1 MSRMRRTV
9 QNISKL
15 KKVDWFFCL
24 RKANEFKISP
34 MQCKMTT
41 GISNVKAI
49 GLIQND
55 HGNFQRLNYRVI
67 QNDHGNFQSQI
78 CERHDHG
85 NFQRQ
90 TQTTIEIFKIK
101 FALNQKWRWKFPAS
115 KFRACAYPKLPRKLT
130 KSFFSANVECLIA
143 HFIRSVIP
151 YSNSISWKY
160 NSFYI

>member
-1 MSRMRRTV
+1 
-9 QNISKL
+9 
-15 KKVDWFFCL
+15 
-24 RKANEFKISP
+24 

-55 HGNFQRLNYRVI
+55 HGNFQRLNYRVIQNDHGNFQRLNYKVI

-101 FALNQKWRWKFPAS
+101 FALNQK
-115 KFRACAYPKLPRKLT
+115 
-130 KSFFSANVECLIA
+130 
-143 HFIRSVIP
+143 
-151 YSNSISWKY
+151 
-160 NSFYI
+160 

>member
-1 MSRMRRTV
+1 
-9 QNISKL
+9 
-15 KKVDWFFCL
+15 
-24 RKANEFKISP
+24 

-101 FALNQKWRWKFPAS
+101 FALNQK
-115 KFRACAYPKLPRKLT
+115 
-130 KSFFSANVECLIA
+130 
-143 HFIRSVIP
+143 
-151 YSNSISWKY
+151 
-160 NSFYI
+160 

>member
-1 MSRMRRTV
+1 
-9 QNISKL
+9 
-15 KKVDWFFCL
+15 
-24 RKANEFKISP
+24 

-41 GISNVKAI
+41 GTSNVKAI
-49 GLIQND
+49 GLIQNDHGNFQRLNYRVIQND

-101 FALNQKWRWKFPAS
+101 FALNQKRRWKFPAS
-115 KFRACAYPKLPRKLT
+115 KFRPCAYPKLPRKLT

-143 HFIRSVIP
+143 HFIRSAIP
-151 YSNSISWKY
+151 YSNSIS
-160 NSFYI
+160 

>member
-1 MSRMRRTV
+1 
-9 QNISKL
+9 
-15 KKVDWFFCL
+15 
-24 RKANEFKISP
+24 

-78 CERHDHG
+78 CEKHDHG

-101 FALNQKWRWKFPAS
+101 FALNQK
-115 KFRACAYPKLPRKLT
+115 
-130 KSFFSANVECLIA
+130 
-143 HFIRSVIP
+143 
-151 YSNSISWKY
+151 
-160 NSFYI
+160 